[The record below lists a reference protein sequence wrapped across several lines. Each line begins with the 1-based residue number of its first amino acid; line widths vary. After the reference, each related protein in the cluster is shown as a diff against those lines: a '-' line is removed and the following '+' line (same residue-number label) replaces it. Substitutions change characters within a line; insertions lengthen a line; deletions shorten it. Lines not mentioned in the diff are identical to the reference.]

1 VGASPQLF
9 IIRLEMK
16 NLLLIAG
23 FILIVLNTLIGL
35 IISKYSPFN
44 YLMVDLSLLISTAL
58 IYLFS
63 NSNISDG
70 YKISLIVLFS
80 ITGLAKVICSIVSPN
95 HLQDNFLIVVVLG
108 IISFEALC
116 LLCAFTMKKFA

>member
-1 VGASPQLF
+1 
-9 IIRLEMK
+9 MK

>member
-1 VGASPQLF
+1 MGASPQLF

>member
-1 VGASPQLF
+1 
-9 IIRLEMK
+9 MK

-35 IISKYSPFN
+35 MISKYTPFN
-44 YLMVDLSLLISTAL
+44 YLMVDFSLLISTVL

-70 YKISLIVLFS
+70 YKIGLTVLFA
-80 ITGLAKVICSIVSPN
+80 ITGLTKVICSIAAPQ
-95 HLQDNFLIVVVLG
+95 HFQDNFLIVVVLG
-108 IISFEALC
+108 LISFETLC
-116 LLCAFTMKKFA
+116 LLSAFAMKKFS